1 MEPLYKK
8 EIVSYRICADFQIK
22 NGSAFSADDTEDV
35 QMILKTY
42 GTHSPVTGTG
52 CPSQKEARSAEPR
65 GPAAT
70 GALPHGHGFLPT
82 E

>member
-22 NGSAFSADDTEDV
+22 NGSALSADDTEDI

-42 GTHSPVTGTG
+42 GTYSSVTETG
-52 CPSQKEARSAEPR
+52 RPPQKEARSAEPR
-65 GPAAT
+65 GSATT
-70 GALPHGHGFLPT
+70 GALSRDHGFLPT